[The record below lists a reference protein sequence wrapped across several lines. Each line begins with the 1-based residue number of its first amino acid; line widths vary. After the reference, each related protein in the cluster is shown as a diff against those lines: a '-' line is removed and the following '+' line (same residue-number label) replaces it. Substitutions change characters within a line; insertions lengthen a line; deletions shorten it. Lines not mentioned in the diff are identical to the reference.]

1 MAADGEFNKLSLQ
14 AYSDENFS
22 QKSGA
27 PFEVMINPDSYSR
40 SYSISYVDKENL
52 GGLAK
57 SPKFNKILSEKL
69 SFKIVLDSTGVVPL
83 TTSNKGKD
91 VEKMVKDL
99 KMVVYNYQ
107 GKIHQPN
114 FVQLQWSP
122 MIFNGRLESLTI
134 DYKLFRADGT
144 PLRANLS
151 LSFIEFMS
159 EKLTAATEG
168 DNSPDMTHIVTIKQG
183 DTLVDLCQKVYGK
196 SKYYL
201 QVAHYND
208 LTNFRHLTPGS
219 KMMFPPLK

>member
-1 MAADGEFNKLSLQ
+1 MEAVSSFNKLSMQ
-14 AYSDENFS
+14 AYSDENFG
-22 QKSGA
+22 QKSGP

-40 SYSISYVDKENL
+40 TYSINYVDKENL

-83 TTSNKGKD
+83 TTANKGKD
-91 VEKMVKDL
+91 VEKMIKEL

-114 FVQLQWSP
+114 FVQLNWSP
-122 MIFNGRLESLTI
+122 MIFKGRLESLTI
-134 DYKLFRADGT
+134 DYKLFKADGT

-151 LSFIEFMS
+151 LAFIEFMS

-168 DNSPDMTHIVTIKQG
+168 DNSPDMTHVVTIKQG
-183 DTLVDLCQKVYGK
+183 DTLVDLCRNIYGK

-201 QVAHYND
+201 QVAKYND
-208 LTNFRHLTPGS
+208 LTNFRYLIPGS
-219 KMMFPPLK
+219 KLMFPPLK